1 MAVKK
6 KVVEIDTKDA
16 QQQVDKLK
24 ESMAGLNKE
33 NNAATT
39 SVKELRQELK
49 AQKNIMLSAEEG
61 TKEYNDALQKAAGIQ
76 HTLKEQMEEVNASA
90 MDFGQIAGNVVKATG
105 GIVAGFQA
113 AKATMN
119 LFGIENEA
127 VLESLEKM
135 QNLMAITQAIPAL
148 DDGVKAFKRLG
159 LAIKTATIGMNGF
172 KVVLMSTGIGAAVVA
187 VGALISAFGK
197 LKKKQDDYVEKQKE
211 QIKLQKEEQI
221 KAQEK
226 YNESLKKE
234 LDLKEKL
241 LNIRF
246 NGNDVKVY
254 TNILADYQKQLD
266 EVNAKLKDQY
276 NDAAQ
281 LEAKKVYRQ
290 LNKELEQLTEGSEEY
305 INKLIEIASQEQ
317 KIKDIKPLSKEE
329 IEDLTKRQ
337 TELNEKITEYRDK
350 LIEAKAVAAA
360 EARKKQI
367 EQEKKEIEEIKKKY
381 SDLSIDI
388 SLYGASEYQKDLASL
403 VKAEQQALKT
413 VEDAEKKGVVTKEQA
428 EKDKTAIQKYYSTQR
443 ENIAKKEAAQRE
455 NIAKE
460 EAARQRELSIEMI
473 DTSYQLEQAKLQK
486 QYDEKLISEYEFNDR
501 KKELQTNYVKDYI
514 DNIQFILDTEKNL
527 TDEQILDL
535 TNKINDARASLKE
548 NKETDPNV
556 TTAKQIS
563 EAINA
568 SALALNDFSNNP
580 AWGNILKNVAT
591 LAANWDTL
599 QENIGKKGKD
609 AFSAYAQIAAVGLGA
624 VAQMMN
630 GLAAEQDTSN
640 KEGFESSKKFQIAGA
655 TMSMFA
661 GIASAWASSMQL
673 GPIIGPILGS
683 ALSAMMLGLGIAQID
698 KIKNTQF
705 GGGGSTSGS
714 SATPNTSAV
723 NSIIAPVQYTQDVQ
737 GASIEGAIKD
747 TRVYVVEQDISSTQK
762 KVDVAE
768 SEARF

>member
-16 QQQVDKLK
+16 QQQVDQLK
-24 ESMAGLNKE
+24 ESMAELNKE

-39 SVKELRQELK
+39 SVKELRKELK
-49 AQKNIMLSAEEG
+49 AQKDIMLSTEQG
-61 TKEYNDALQKAAGIQ
+61 TKEYNDALQKSANIQ

-105 GIVAGFQA
+105 GLVAGFQA

-172 KVVLMSTGIGAAVVA
+172 KVALMSTGIGAAVVA
-187 VGALISAFGK
+187 LGLLVANWDKVTDAMRRWGIIHEDT
-197 LKKKQDDYVEKQKE
+197 KKKLEEQKKKVEDLKQKLEEAQKAYRDWEKQTAINNLSSEAK
-211 QIKLQKEEQI
+211 
-221 KAQEK
+221 EK
-226 YNESLKKE
+226 YQELENTIDGANLKIAEFQAKMNQVGNDKSAWESLRDQARE
-234 LDLKEKL
+234 YEA
-241 LNIRF
+241 IR
-246 NGNDVKVY
+246 D
-254 TNILADYQKQLD
+254 
-266 EVNAKLKDQY
+266 NAK
-276 NDAAQ
+276 AAQ
-281 LEAKKVYRQ
+281 SEILKNAENTKYAAEEAKK
-290 LNKELEQLTEGSEEY
+290 
-305 INKLIEIASQEQ
+305 
-317 KIKDIKPLSKEE
+317 
-329 IEDLTKRQ
+329 
-337 TELNEKITEYRDK
+337 
-350 LIEAKAVAAA
+350 AA
-360 EARKKQI
+360 EAAKKAAEERKKVA

-381 SDLSIDI
+381 SELSIDI
-388 SLYGASEYQKDLASL
+388 SLYGASEYQKDLAAL

-413 VEDAEKKGVVTKEQA
+413 VEDAEKKGVVTKDQA

-443 ENIAKKEAAQRE
+443 ENIAK
-455 NIAKE
+455 E
-460 EAARQRELSIEMI
+460 EADRQREISIEMI

-486 QYDEKLISEYEFNDR
+486 QYDEKLISEQEFNDR
-501 KKELQTNYVKDYI
+501 KKELQTNYVQDYV

-548 NKETDPNV
+548 NKETDENNETDPNV

-568 SALALNDFSNNP
+568 SALALNDFSDNP

-599 QENIGKKGKD
+599 QENIGKGGKE
-609 AFSAYAQIAAVGLGA
+609 AFTSYAQIAATALGA

-673 GPIIGPILGS
+673 GPILGPIIGAS
-683 ALSAMMLGLGIAQID
+683 LSAMMLGTGLAQIA
-698 KIKNTQF
+698 KIKKTQF
-705 GGGGSTSGS
+705 GGGGNASGS
-714 SATPNTSAV
+714 SATPNAGAV
-723 NSIIAPVQYTQDVQ
+723 NSVIAPVQYTQDVQ
-737 GASIEGAIKD
+737 GANIEDAIKD
-747 TRVYVVEQDISSTQK
+747 TRVYVLETEISNTQK

-768 SEARF
+768 TEARF

>member
-16 QQQVDKLK
+16 QQQVDQLK

-39 SVKELRQELK
+39 SVKELRKELK
-49 AQKNIMLSAEEG
+49 AQKDAMLSAEEG
-61 TKEYNDALQKAAGIQ
+61 TKEYNEALQKAAGIQ

-159 LAIKTATIGMNGF
+159 LAIKSATAGMNGF
-172 KVVLMSTGIGAAVVA
+172 KVALMSTGIGAAVVA
-187 VGALISAFGK
+187 LGLLVANWDKVTDAMRRWGIIHEDT
-197 LKKKQDDYVEKQKE
+197 KKKLEEEKKKAEDLKQKLEEAQKAYRDWEKQTAINNLSSEAK
-211 QIKLQKEEQI
+211 
-221 KAQEK
+221 EK
-226 YNESLKKE
+226 YQELENTIDGANLKIAEFQAKMN
-234 LDLKEKL
+234 KV
-241 LNIRF
+241 
-246 NGNDVKVY
+246 GNDKSAWEALRDQAREY
-254 TNILADYQKQLD
+254 EAIRD
-266 EVNAKLKDQY
+266 NAK
-276 NDAAQ
+276 AAQ
-281 LEAKKVYRQ
+281 SEILKNAENTKYAAEEAKK
-290 LNKELEQLTEGSEEY
+290 
-305 INKLIEIASQEQ
+305 
-317 KIKDIKPLSKEE
+317 
-329 IEDLTKRQ
+329 
-337 TELNEKITEYRDK
+337 
-350 LIEAKAVAAA
+350 AA
-360 EARKKQI
+360 EAAKKAAEERKKAA

-381 SDLSIDI
+381 SELSIDI
-388 SLYGASEYQKDLASL
+388 SLYGASEYQKDLAAL
-403 VKAEQQALKT
+403 DKAEQQALKT

-443 ENIAKKEAAQRE
+443 ENA
-455 NIAKE
+455 AKE
-460 EAARQRELSIEMI
+460 EAARQREISIEMI

-486 QYDEKLISEYEFNDR
+486 QYDEKLISEQEFNDR
-501 KKELQTNYVKDYI
+501 KKELQTNYVQDYI

-548 NKETDPNV
+548 NKETEENNETDPNV

-568 SALALNDFSNNP
+568 SALALNDFSNNQ
-580 AWGNILKNVAT
+580 AWANILKNVAT
-591 LAANWDTL
+591 LAANWDKL
-599 QENIGKKGKD
+599 QENIKKGGKD
-609 AFSAYAQIAAVGLGA
+609 AFSAYAQIAAAALGA

-683 ALSAMMLGLGIAQID
+683 ALSAMMLGTGLAQIA

-705 GGGGSTSGS
+705 GGGGSASGA
-714 SATPNTSAV
+714 SATPNAGAV
-723 NSIIAPVQYTQDVQ
+723 NSVIAPVQYTQDVQ

-747 TRVYVVEQDISSTQK
+747 TRVYVTEQDISSTQK

-768 SEARF
+768 TEARF

>member
-49 AQKNIMLSAEEG
+49 AQKDIMLSAEEG

-127 VLESLEKM
+127 VLQSLEKM

-159 LAIKTATIGMNGF
+159 LAIKGATAGMSGLKKAIISTGLGALVVALGLIIANFDKISAWLDEITGQTDFLGTVGDAVIGGLNAAWAGLVQTLKAVGNAIVTYVTAPFKSVWAAIQAYTSTEGGFVDKLKAAGAAMKNGF
-172 KVVLMSTGIGAAVVA
+172 VSDWKDV
-187 VGALISAFGK
+187 
-197 LKKKQDDYVEKQKE
+197 
-211 QIKLQKEEQI
+211 
-221 KAQEK
+221 
-226 YNESLKKE
+226 
-234 LDLKEKL
+234 
-241 LNIRF
+241 
-246 NGNDVKVY
+246 GNDFKEIGVVSANAYQEGFNK
-254 TNILADYQKQLD
+254 NRAKRLAKNV
-266 EVNAKLKDQY
+266 E
-276 NDAAQ
+276 
-281 LEAKKVYRQ
+281 EAKEIGDARGKAKAESEEAAYKKRLAQ
-290 LNKELEQLTEGSEEY
+290 IDSQERAEMLALQALGLGYEEY
-305 INKLIEIASQEQ
+305 INQKQALEDKFTQKRIEAL
-317 KIKDIKPLSKEE
+317 KDILATEKG
-329 IEDLTKRQ
+329 LT
-337 TELNEKITEYRDK
+337 
-350 LIEAKAVAAA
+350 
-360 EARKKQI
+360 
-367 EQEKKEIEEIKKKY
+367 EQEI
-381 SDLSIDI
+381 SDLQSELI
-388 SLYGASEYQKDLASL
+388 SLQDSLYKKPEKTSGTTTTTTNAPEDGAVS
-403 VKAEQQALKT
+403 
-413 VEDAEKKGVVTKEQA
+413 
-428 EKDKTAIQKYYSTQR
+428 
-443 ENIAKKEAAQRE
+443 N
-455 NIAKE
+455 
-460 EAARQRELSIEMI
+460 
-473 DTSYQLEQAKLQK
+473 
-486 QYDEKLISEYEFNDR
+486 
-501 KKELQTNYVKDYI
+501 
-514 DNIQFILDTEKNL
+514 
-527 TDEQILDL
+527 
-535 TNKINDARASLKE
+535 
-548 NKETDPNV
+548 
-556 TTAKQIS
+556 AKQIS

-599 QENIGKKGKD
+599 QEKIKD
-609 AFSAYAQIAAVGLGA
+609 GEGFTAYAQIAATAFSA

-673 GPIIGPILGS
+673 GPILGPILGAS
-683 ALSAMMLGLGIAQID
+683 LSAMMLATGIAQIA
-698 KIKNTQF
+698 KIKKTQF
-705 GGGGSTSGS
+705 GGGGNASGASASPNAGAVS
-714 SATPNTSAV
+714 SV
-723 NSIIAPVQYTQDVQ
+723 IAPVQYTSDVQ

-747 TRVYVVEQDISSTQK
+747 TRVYVLETEISNTQK

>member
-39 SVKELRQELK
+39 SVKQLRQELK
-49 AQKNIMLSAEEG
+49 AQKDAMLSAEEG
-61 TKEYNDALQKAAGIQ
+61 TKEYNDALQKSANIQ

-127 VLESLEKM
+127 VLQSLEKM

-159 LAIKTATIGMNGF
+159 LAIKGATAGMSGL
-172 KVVLMSTGIGAAVVA
+172 KK
-187 VGALISAFGK
+187 ALISTGLGALVVALGLIIANFDKISAWLDEITGQTDFLGTVGDAVIGGLNAAWAGLVQTLKAVGNAIVTYVTTPFKSVWAAIQAYTSTEGGFVDK
-197 LKKKQDDYVEKQKE
+197 LKAAGSAMKNGFVSDWKDVGKDFKEIGVVSANAYQEGFNKNRAKRLAKNVEESKEIGDARGKAKAEAEEAAYKKRLSQIDSQERAEMLALQALGLGYEEYVNQKQALEDKFT
-211 QIKLQKEEQI
+211 QKRIE
-221 KAQEK
+221 A
-226 YNESLKKE
+226 LK
-234 LDLKEKL
+234 D
-241 LNIRF
+241 
-246 NGNDVKVY
+246 
-254 TNILADYQKQLD
+254 ILATEKGLTEQEISDLQSELISLQDSLYKKPEKASGTTTTTTNTPED
-266 EVNAKLKDQY
+266 ENVSNAKL
-276 NDAAQ
+276 
-281 LEAKKVYRQ
+281 
-290 LNKELEQLTEGSEEY
+290 
-305 INKLIEIASQEQ
+305 
-317 KIKDIKPLSKEE
+317 
-329 IEDLTKRQ
+329 
-337 TELNEKITEYRDK
+337 
-350 LIEAKAVAAA
+350 
-360 EARKKQI
+360 
-367 EQEKKEIEEIKKKY
+367 
-381 SDLSIDI
+381 
-388 SLYGASEYQKDLASL
+388 
-403 VKAEQQALKT
+403 
-413 VEDAEKKGVVTKEQA
+413 
-428 EKDKTAIQKYYSTQR
+428 
-443 ENIAKKEAAQRE
+443 
-455 NIAKE
+455 
-460 EAARQRELSIEMI
+460 
-473 DTSYQLEQAKLQK
+473 
-486 QYDEKLISEYEFNDR
+486 
-501 KKELQTNYVKDYI
+501 
-514 DNIQFILDTEKNL
+514 
-527 TDEQILDL
+527 
-535 TNKINDARASLKE
+535 
-548 NKETDPNV
+548 
-556 TTAKQIS
+556 IS

-568 SALALNDFSNNP
+568 SALALNDFSDNP

-599 QENIGKKGKD
+599 QEKIKD
-609 AFSAYAQIAAVGLGA
+609 GEGFTAYAQIAATAFSA

-673 GPIIGPILGS
+673 GPILGPILGAS
-683 ALSAMMLGLGIAQID
+683 LSAMMLGTGIAQIA
-698 KIKNTQF
+698 KIKKTQF
-705 GGGGSTSGS
+705 GGGGNASGA
-714 SATPNTSAV
+714 SATPNAGAV
-723 NSIIAPVQYTQDVQ
+723 SSVIAPVQYTQDVQ

-747 TRVYVVEQDISSTQK
+747 TRVYVTEQDISSTQK

>member
-16 QQQVDKLK
+16 QQQVDQLK

-39 SVKELRQELK
+39 SVKELRKELK
-49 AQKNIMLSAEEG
+49 AQKDAMLSAEEG
-61 TKEYNDALQKAAGIQ
+61 TKEYNEALQKAAGIQ

-159 LAIKTATIGMNGF
+159 LAIKSATAGMNGF
-172 KVVLMSTGIGAAVVA
+172 KVALMSTGIGAAVVA
-187 VGALISAFGK
+187 LGLLVANWDKVTDAMRRWGIIHEDT
-197 LKKKQDDYVEKQKE
+197 KKKLEEEKKKAEDLKQKLEEAQKAYRDWEKQTAINNLSSEAK
-211 QIKLQKEEQI
+211 
-221 KAQEK
+221 EK
-226 YNESLKKE
+226 YQELENTIDGANLKIAEFQAKMN
-234 LDLKEKL
+234 KV
-241 LNIRF
+241 
-246 NGNDVKVY
+246 GNDKSAWEALRDQAREY
-254 TNILADYQKQLD
+254 EAIRD
-266 EVNAKLKDQY
+266 NAK
-276 NDAAQ
+276 AAQ
-281 LEAKKVYRQ
+281 SEILKNAENTKYAAEEAKK
-290 LNKELEQLTEGSEEY
+290 
-305 INKLIEIASQEQ
+305 
-317 KIKDIKPLSKEE
+317 
-329 IEDLTKRQ
+329 
-337 TELNEKITEYRDK
+337 
-350 LIEAKAVAAA
+350 AA
-360 EARKKQI
+360 EAAKKAAEERKKAA

-381 SDLSIDI
+381 SELSIDI
-388 SLYGASEYQKDLASL
+388 SLYGASEYQKDLAAL
-403 VKAEQQALKT
+403 DKAEQQALKT

-443 ENIAKKEAAQRE
+443 ENA
-455 NIAKE
+455 AKE
-460 EAARQRELSIEMI
+460 EAARQREISIEMI

-486 QYDEKLISEYEFNDR
+486 QYDEKLISEQEFNDR
-501 KKELQTNYVKDYI
+501 KKELQTNYVQDYI

-548 NKETDPNV
+548 NKETEENNETDPNV

-568 SALALNDFSNNP
+568 SALALNDFSNNQ
-580 AWGNILKNVAT
+580 AWANILKNVAT
-591 LAANWDTL
+591 LAANWDKL
-599 QENIGKKGKD
+599 QENIKKGGKD
-609 AFSAYAQIAAVGLGA
+609 AFSAYAQIAAAALGA

-661 GIASAWASSMQL
+661 GIASAWASSMQW

-683 ALSAMMLGLGIAQID
+683 ALSAMMLGTGLAQIA

-705 GGGGSTSGS
+705 GGGGSASGA
-714 SATPNTSAV
+714 SATPNAGAV
-723 NSIIAPVQYTQDVQ
+723 NSVIAPVQYTQDVQ

-747 TRVYVVEQDISSTQK
+747 TRVYVTEQDISSTQK

-768 SEARF
+768 TEARF